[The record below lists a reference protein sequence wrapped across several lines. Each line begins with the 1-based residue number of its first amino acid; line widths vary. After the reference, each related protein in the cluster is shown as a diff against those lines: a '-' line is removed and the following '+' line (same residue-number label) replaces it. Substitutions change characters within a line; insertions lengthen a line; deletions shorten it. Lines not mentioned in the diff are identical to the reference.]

1 MGLHRITSD
10 PKRYAWGSTT
20 AIPEMLGVPADGSPQ
35 AELWLGAHPGSVT
48 ELVGQDRG
56 LPSSLNEWIASD
68 PDAAL
73 GGRSRMP
80 FLLKLLAAARPLS
93 LQVHPTPDRARA
105 GFADEDSRGVPLDAP
120 HRNYK
125 DAWHKPEIIV
135 ALQDGFR
142 ALCGFRAVE
151 ESCELLTYLASLVD
165 VPGRVVLEALL
176 AQLVDEGLES
186 TVRSVLER
194 PTPGAVAALVGAA
207 GAGTVG
213 EGLGDDDGPARWS
226 AERELIL
233 QLAEAYPGDPGI
245 VVAALLNLV
254 TLQEG
259 EALFLPAGNIHA
271 YLSGF
276 GVEVM
281 ASSDN
286 VLRGGLTPKH
296 VDVPELLAVL
306 DFEPLPIPFVEPIAR
321 TGGGVVYPV
330 PVDDFLLA
338 RIGPGTAT
346 GLAGGEAA
354 VIVVTAG
361 TARVEQGSETMVL
374 ERGTAVFVSPGPD
387 PVTVSTDGRVFVA
400 TG

>member
-1 MGLHRITSD
+1 MALHRITSD

-48 ELVGQDRG
+48 GFVDRDGG
-56 LPSSLNEWIASD
+56 LPRSLNEWIASD
-68 PDAAL
+68 PDTAL

-80 FLLKLLAAARPLS
+80 FLVKLLAAARPLS

-105 GFADEDSRGVPLDAP
+105 GFADEDRRGVPRDAP

-151 ESCELLTYLASLVD
+151 ASRAFLMHLSALVEGPD
-165 VPGRVVLEALL
+165 RMALEAFE
-176 AQLVDEGLES
+176 AQLRDTGLEP
-186 TVRSVLER
+186 TVRAVLER
-194 PTPGAVAALVGAA
+194 RTPGVVAALVTAA
-207 GAGTVG
+207 GAGTV
-213 EGLGDDDGPARWS
+213 DGGFEEHDGRSGWT
-226 AERELIL
+226 AECELVL
-233 QLAEAYPGDPGI
+233 QLTEEYPGDPGI

-254 TLQEG
+254 TLREG

-306 DFEPLPIPFVEPIAR
+306 DFEPSPIPFVEPTDR
-321 TGGGVVYPV
+321 TGGGVMYPV
-330 PVDDFLLA
+330 PVDDFRLV

-361 TARVEQGSETMVL
+361 TARVEQGAETVML
-374 ERGTAVFVSPGPD
+374 GRGTAVFVPPGPE
-387 PVTVSTDGRVFVA
+387 PVTVSTDGQVFVV

>member
-1 MGLHRITSD
+1 MALHRITSD

-20 AIPEMLGVPADGSPQ
+20 AIPELLGVPADGSPQ

-48 ELVGQDRG
+48 EFVEPGHGRPD
-56 LPSSLNEWIASD
+56 SLNDWIASD

-80 FLLKLLAAARPLS
+80 FLVKLLAAARPLS

-105 GFADEDSRGVPLDAP
+105 GFADEDRRGVSLDAP

-151 ESCELLTYLASLVD
+151 ESRAFLMHLSAYVE
-165 VPGRVVLEALL
+165 GRDRMVLEAFEAELRD
-176 AQLVDEGLES
+176 AGLEP
-186 TVRSVLER
+186 TVRAVLER
-194 PTPGAVAALVGAA
+194 RTPGVVAALVTAA
-207 GAGTVG
+207 GVGTDSGAVP
-213 EGLGDDDGPARWS
+213 DADGRSRWS

-233 QLAEAYPGDPGI
+233 QLAEEYPGDPGI

-254 TLQEG
+254 TLREG

-306 DFEPLPIPFVEPIAR
+306 DFEPSPVPFVEPIVR
-321 TGGGVVYPV
+321 TGGGVMYPV
-330 PVDDFLLA
+330 PVDDFRLV

-346 GLAGGEAA
+346 DLARGQAA
-354 VIVVTAG
+354 VILVTGG
-361 TARVEQGSETMVL
+361 TARVEQGAETDVL
-374 ERGTAVFVSPGPD
+374 ERGTAVFVSPGPE

>member
-1 MGLHRITSD
+1 MALHRITSD

-20 AIPEMLGVPADGSPQ
+20 AIPELLGVPADGSPQ
-35 AELWLGAHPGSVT
+35 AELWLGAHPGSLT
-48 ELVGQDRG
+48 EFVHRDGG
-56 LPSSLNEWIASD
+56 LPESLNEWIVSD

-80 FLLKLLAAARPLS
+80 FLVKLLAAARPLS

-105 GFADEDSRGVPLDAP
+105 GFADENRRGVPLDAP

-135 ALQDGFR
+135 ALRDGFR
-142 ALCGFRAVE
+142 ALCGFRGVE
-151 ESCELLTYLASLVD
+151 ESH
-165 VPGRVVLEALL
+165 ALL
-176 AQLVDEGLES
+176 EHLAGRIVGPDRRALDELAAQLLDAGLEP
-186 TVRSVLER
+186 TVQAVLER
-194 PTPGAVAALVGAA
+194 RTPGVVAALVAAAGVATDGGAA
-207 GAGTVG
+207 PDA
-213 EGLGDDDGPARWS
+213 DGRSRWT

-233 QLAEAYPGDPGI
+233 QLAEEYPGDPGI

-254 TLQEG
+254 TLREG

-306 DFEPLPIPFVEPIAR
+306 EIAPMPVPFVEPVAR
-321 TGGGVVYPV
+321 VGGGVVYPV
-330 PVDDFLLA
+330 PVDDFQLVQVDRGTASDLA
-338 RIGPGTAT
+338 R
-346 GLAGGEAA
+346 GGAA
-354 VIVVTAG
+354 VIIVTAG
-361 TARVEQGSETMVL
+361 IARVEQGPDTVVL
-374 ERGTAVFVSPGPD
+374 ERGAAVFVSPGPE
-387 PVTVSTDGRVFVA
+387 PVTVSTDGKVFVA